1 MSIFSQ
7 KHKKKVG
14 IAWGIVS
21 VIIIIMM
28 VALYLPGLFAN

>member
-1 MSIFSQ
+1 MSIFSK

-21 VIIIIMM
+21 ILIIIMM
-28 VALYLPGLFAN
+28 IALYMPVLFTK

>member
-7 KHKKKVG
+7 KHKRKVG

-21 VIIIIMM
+21 VLIIILMI
-28 VALYLPGLFAN
+28 ALYMPVLFTK

>member
-1 MSIFSQ
+1 MMFSK

-21 VIIIIMM
+21 VLIMIMM
-28 VALYLPGLFAN
+28 VALAMPALFS

>member
-1 MSIFSQ
+1 MMFSK

-21 VIIIIMM
+21 ILIIVMM
-28 VALYLPGLFAN
+28 IALAMPALFQ

>member
-1 MSIFSQ
+1 MMFSN

-21 VIIIIMM
+21 ALIIILMI
-28 VALYLPGLFAN
+28 ALYMPVLFTH